1 MSDNFDFDASLLPFN
16 LDAEQAVLGSILVD
30 PPCLNAVVLTVKP
43 DSFYLPQHRA
53 IYSAILSID
62 ASGGTIDPL
71 VVLEKLKQDATY
83 DDASGKEYLLQLAR
97 NLPSAANVESYC
109 RIVTENY
116 RKRALML
123 AGRDIIDSASSEG
136 EESDNILNKA
146 ERLIYDI
153 RQGKSTSGPVKL
165 GEIITGEVYDSLQK
179 LSSPD
184 KEKYMGIPT
193 GFTDLDRMIVG
204 LNKSD
209 LVLVGARPAMG
220 KTSFILNVA
229 RNVAVKAKKKVLFFS
244 LEMSNEQI
252 AKRVFSTEARVNSK
266 KMRNGEI
273 SSNEWQR
280 LAQAAASLNDC
291 ELYFDDSA
299 ETSVSEMKA
308 KVRRL
313 KNVDC
318 VFIDYLQLMQGENT
332 RRSDSR
338 TNEVSAIT
346 RSLKIMAKDLN
357 IPVVVCSQLSRATEV
372 RGQKHKPQLADLRES
387 GSIEQD
393 ADIVLMLYREDYYDS
408 NEPVDAENVSVNE
421 AEVLIRK
428 NRHGDIGE
436 VKLNWDPDYTLFSNK
451 EKVRND
457 S

>member
-1 MSDNFDFDASLLPFN
+1 MADNFNIDAMELPFN
-16 LDAEQAVLGSILVD
+16 LDAEQAVLGAILID
-30 PPCLNAVVLTVKP
+30 PNCLNNVMITIKP

-53 IYSAILSID
+53 IYSAILSLD
-62 ASGGTIDPL
+62 ASGSAVDPL
-71 VVLEKLKQDATY
+71 LVLEKLKQDAEY

-97 NLPSAANVESYC
+97 NLPSASNVESYC
-109 RIVTENY
+109 RIVNENY
-116 RKRALML
+116 RKRALIL
-123 AGRDIIDSASSEG
+123 AARDIIESASGEG
-136 EESDNILNKA
+136 DESDKILDKA
-146 ERLIYDI
+146 EQSIYDI
-153 RQGKSTSGPVKL
+153 RQGKLSSGPVRI

-179 LSSPD
+179 LASPD
-184 KEKYMGIPT
+184 KEQYMGIPT

-220 KTSFILNVA
+220 KTSFILNIA
-229 RNVAVKAKKKVLFFS
+229 RNVAVKSRKKVVFFS

-273 SSNEWQR
+273 TSTEWQR
-280 LAQAAASLNDC
+280 LAQAATDLNDC

-299 ETSVSEMKA
+299 VTSVSEMKA
-308 KVRRL
+308 KIRRL

-318 VFIDYLQLMQGENT
+318 VFIDYLQLMTGDR

-338 TNEVSAIT
+338 TNEVSDIT
-346 RSLKIMAKDLN
+346 RALKIMAKELH
-357 IPVVVCSQLSRATEV
+357 IPVVVCSQLSRNTEV

-393 ADIVLMLYREDYYDS
+393 ADIVLMLYREDYYDKD
-408 NEPVDAENVSVNE
+408 EPVDAENVEVNE
-421 AEVLIRK
+421 AEVLVRK
-428 NRHGDIGE
+428 NRHGDVGE

>member
-1 MSDNFDFDASLLPFN
+1 
-16 LDAEQAVLGSILVD
+16 
-30 PPCLNAVVLTVKP
+30 
-43 DSFYLPQHRA
+43 
-53 IYSAILSID
+53 
-62 ASGGTIDPL
+62 
-71 VVLEKLKQDATY
+71 
-83 DDASGKEYLLQLAR
+83 
-97 NLPSAANVESYC
+97 
-109 RIVTENY
+109 
-116 RKRALML
+116 
-123 AGRDIIDSASSEG
+123 
-136 EESDNILNKA
+136 
-146 ERLIYDI
+146 
-153 RQGKSTSGPVKL
+153 
-165 GEIITGEVYDSLQK
+165 
-179 LSSPD
+179 
-184 KEKYMGIPT
+184 MGIPT

-220 KTSFILNVA
+220 KTSFILNIA
-229 RNVAVKAKKKVLFFS
+229 RNVAVKSRKKVVFFS

-273 SSNEWQR
+273 TSTEWQR
-280 LAQAAASLNDC
+280 LAQAATDLNDC

-299 ETSVSEMKA
+299 VTSVSEMKA
-308 KVRRL
+308 KIRRL

-318 VFIDYLQLMQGENT
+318 VFIDYLQLMTGDR

-338 TNEVSAIT
+338 TNEVSDIT
-346 RSLKIMAKDLN
+346 RALKIMAKELH
-357 IPVVVCSQLSRATEV
+357 IPVVVCSQLSRNTEV

-393 ADIVLMLYREDYYDS
+393 ADIVLMLYREDYYDKD
-408 NEPVDAENVSVNE
+408 EPVDAENVEVNE
-421 AEVLIRK
+421 AEVLVRK
-428 NRHGDIGE
+428 NRHGDVGE

>member
-1 MSDNFDFDASLLPFN
+1 MADNFELDTSLLPFS

-30 PPCLNAVVLTVKP
+30 PACLNNVMITVKP

-53 IYSAILSID
+53 IYSAILSLD
-62 ASGGTIDPL
+62 ASGSTVDPL
-71 VVLEKLKQDATY
+71 LVLEKLKQDSTY

-116 RKRALML
+116 RKRALIL
-123 AGRDIIDSASSEG
+123 AARDIIDSASSEG
-136 EESDNILNKA
+136 DESDTILDKA
-146 ERLIYDI
+146 EQLIYGI
-153 RQGKSTSGPVKL
+153 RQGKVTSGPARI
-165 GEIITGEVYDSLQK
+165 GEIITGEVFDSLQK
-179 LSSPD
+179 LASPD
-184 KEKYMGIPT
+184 KEQYMGIPT

-220 KTSFILNVA
+220 KTSFILNIA
-229 RNVAVKAKKKVLFFS
+229 RNVAVKSKKKVLFFS

-252 AKRVFSTEARVNSK
+252 AKRVFATEARVNSK

-273 SSNEWQR
+273 TQNEWQR

-299 ETSVSEMKA
+299 VTSVSEMKA

-313 KNVDC
+313 KGVDC
-318 VFIDYLQLMQGENT
+318 VFIDYLQLMTGENN

-338 TNEVSAIT
+338 TTEVSAIT
-346 RSLKIMAKDLN
+346 RSLKIMAKELN

-408 NEPVDAENVSVNE
+408 SEPVDAENVEVNE

-436 VKLNWDPDYTLFSNK
+436 VKLNWDSDYTLFSNK

>member
-1 MSDNFDFDASLLPFN
+1 MADNFNFDVTQLPFN
-16 LDAEQAVLGSILVD
+16 LDAEQAVLGAILID
-30 PPCLNAVVLTVKP
+30 PNCLNNVMISIKP
-43 DSFYLPQHRA
+43 DSFYLPEHRA
-53 IYSAILSID
+53 IYSAILSLD
-62 ASGGTIDPL
+62 ASGSVVDPL
-71 VVLEKLKQDATY
+71 LVLEKLKQNSDY

-97 NLPSAANVESYC
+97 NLPSASNVESYC
-109 RIVTENY
+109 RIVNENY
-116 RKRALML
+116 RKRAL
-123 AGRDIIDSASSEG
+123 IIAAKNIIESASGEG
-136 EESDNILNKA
+136 NDSDTVLQNA
-146 ERLIYDI
+146 ENQIYDI
-153 RQGKSTSGPVKL
+153 RQGKATNGPVRL

-184 KEKYMGIPT
+184 KEQYMGIPT
-193 GFTDLDRMIVG
+193 GFTELDKMIVG

-229 RNVAVKAKKKVLFFS
+229 RNVAVKAHKKVLFFS

-252 AKRVFSTEARVNSK
+252 AKRVFATEARVNSK

-273 SSNEWQR
+273 NSTEWQR

-299 ETSVSEMKA
+299 VTSVSEMKA

-318 VFIDYLQLMQGENT
+318 VFIDYLQLMTGENN

-346 RSLKIMAKDLN
+346 RSLKIMAKELH
-357 IPVVVCSQLSRATEV
+357 IPVVVCSQLSRNTEI

-393 ADIVLMLYREDYYDS
+393 ADIVLMLYREDYYDKD
-408 NEPVDAENVSVNE
+408 EPVDAENVEVNE
-421 AEVLIRK
+421 AEVLVRK

>member
-1 MSDNFDFDASLLPFN
+1 MADNFIIDAMELPFN
-16 LDAEQAVLGSILVD
+16 LDAEQAVLGAILID
-30 PPCLNAVVLTVKP
+30 PNCLNNVMITIKP

-53 IYSAILSID
+53 IYSAILSLD
-62 ASGGTIDPL
+62 ASGSAVDPL
-71 VVLEKLKQDATY
+71 LVLEKLKQDAEY

-97 NLPSAANVESYC
+97 NLPSASNVESYC
-109 RIVTENY
+109 RIVNENY
-116 RKRALML
+116 RKRALIL
-123 AGRDIIDSASSEG
+123 AARDIIESASGEG
-136 EESDNILNKA
+136 DESDKILDKA
-146 ERLIYDI
+146 EQSIYDI
-153 RQGKSTSGPVKL
+153 RQGKLSSGPVRI

-179 LSSPD
+179 LASPD
-184 KEKYMGIPT
+184 KEQYMGIPT

-220 KTSFILNVA
+220 KTSFILNIA
-229 RNVAVKAKKKVLFFS
+229 RNVAVKSRKKVVFFS

-273 SSNEWQR
+273 TSTEWQR
-280 LAQAAASLNDC
+280 LAQAATDLNDC

-299 ETSVSEMKA
+299 VTSVSEMKA
-308 KVRRL
+308 KIRRL

-318 VFIDYLQLMQGENT
+318 VFIDYLQLMTGDR

-338 TNEVSAIT
+338 TNEVSDIT
-346 RSLKIMAKDLN
+346 RALKIMAKELH
-357 IPVVVCSQLSRATEV
+357 IPVVVCSQLSRNTEV

-393 ADIVLMLYREDYYDS
+393 ADIVLMLYREDYYDKD
-408 NEPVDAENVSVNE
+408 EPVDAENVEVNE
-421 AEVLIRK
+421 AEVLVRK
-428 NRHGDIGE
+428 NRHGDVGE

>member
-1 MSDNFDFDASLLPFN
+1 MADNFDFNAASLPFN
-16 LDAEQAVLGSILVD
+16 LDAEQAVLGSVLVD
-30 PPCLNAVVLTVKP
+30 PNCLNSVMITIKP
-43 DSFYLPQHRA
+43 DSFYLPEHRA
-53 IYSAILSID
+53 IYSAILSLD
-62 ASGGTIDPL
+62 AEGSVVDPL
-71 VVLEKLKQDATY
+71 LVLERLKQDASY

-97 NLPSAANVESYC
+97 NLPSASNVESYC

-116 RKRALML
+116 RKRSLIL
-123 AGRDIIDSASSEG
+123 AARDIIESAAGEG
-136 EESDNILNKA
+136 DDADTILDKA
-146 ERLIYDI
+146 EQSIYGI
-153 RQGKSTSGPVKL
+153 RQGKVSSGPVRI

-179 LSSPD
+179 LASPD
-184 KEKYMGIPT
+184 KEQYMGIPT
-193 GFTDLDRMIVG
+193 GFTDLDKMIVG

-229 RNVAVKAKKKVLFFS
+229 RNVAVKSKKKVVFFS

-273 SSNEWQR
+273 TANEWQR
-280 LAQAAASLNDC
+280 LAQAATSLNDC

-299 ETSVSEMKA
+299 VTSVSEMKA
-308 KVRRL
+308 KIRRL

-318 VFIDYLQLMQGENT
+318 VFIDYLQLMTGESN

-338 TNEVSAIT
+338 TTEVSAIT
-346 RSLKIMAKDLN
+346 RSLKIMAKELN

-393 ADIVLMLYREDYYDS
+393 ADIVLMLYREDYYDN
-408 NEPVDAENVSVNE
+408 NEPVDAENVEVNE

-428 NRHGDIGE
+428 NRHGDVGE

>member
-1 MSDNFDFDASLLPFN
+1 MADSFDFDASQLPFN

-30 PPCLNAVVLTVKP
+30 PACLNNVMITIKP

-53 IYSAILSID
+53 IYSAILSLD
-62 ASGGTIDPL
+62 ASGSTVDPL
-71 VVLEKLKQDATY
+71 LVLEKLKQDSTY

-116 RKRALML
+116 RKRALIL
-123 AGRDIIDSASSEG
+123 AARDIIDSASSEG
-136 EESDNILNKA
+136 DEADTILDKA
-146 ERLIYDI
+146 EQSIYGI
-153 RQGKSTSGPVKL
+153 RQGKTSSGPVRI

-179 LSSPD
+179 LASPD
-184 KEKYMGIPT
+184 REKYLGIPT
-193 GFTDLDRMIVG
+193 GFTDLDKKIVG

-229 RNVAVKAKKKVLFFS
+229 RNVAVKAKKKVVFFS

-273 SSNEWQR
+273 TQNEWQR

-299 ETSVSEMKA
+299 VTSVSEMKA
-308 KVRRL
+308 KIRRL

-318 VFIDYLQLMQGENT
+318 VFIDYLQLMTGESN

-346 RSLKIMAKDLN
+346 RSLKIMAKELN

-408 NEPVDAENVSVNE
+408 NEPVDAENVDVNE

>member
-1 MSDNFDFDASLLPFN
+1 MADNFIIDAMELPFN
-16 LDAEQAVLGSILVD
+16 LDAEQAVLGAILID
-30 PPCLNAVVLTVKP
+30 PNCLNNVMITIKP

-53 IYSAILSID
+53 IYSAILSLD
-62 ASGGTIDPL
+62 ASGSAVDPL
-71 VVLEKLKQDATY
+71 LVLEKLKQDAEY

-97 NLPSAANVESYC
+97 NLPSASNVESYC
-109 RIVTENY
+109 RIVNENY
-116 RKRALML
+116 RKRALIL
-123 AGRDIIDSASSEG
+123 AARDIIESASGEG
-136 EESDNILNKA
+136 DESDKILDKA
-146 ERLIYDI
+146 EQSIYDI
-153 RQGKSTSGPVKL
+153 RQGKLSSGPVRI

-179 LSSPD
+179 LASPD
-184 KEKYMGIPT
+184 KDQYMGIPT

-220 KTSFILNVA
+220 KTSFILNIA
-229 RNVAVKAKKKVLFFS
+229 RNVAVKSRKKVVFFS

-273 SSNEWQR
+273 TSTEWQR
-280 LAQAAASLNDC
+280 LAQAATDLNDC

-299 ETSVSEMKA
+299 VTSVSEMKA
-308 KVRRL
+308 KIRRL

-318 VFIDYLQLMQGENT
+318 VFIDYLQLMTGDR

-338 TNEVSAIT
+338 TNEVSDIT
-346 RSLKIMAKDLN
+346 RALKIMAKELH
-357 IPVVVCSQLSRATEV
+357 IPVVVCSQLSRNTEV

-393 ADIVLMLYREDYYDS
+393 ADIVLMLYREDYYDKD
-408 NEPVDAENVSVNE
+408 EPVDAENVEVNE
-421 AEVLIRK
+421 AEVLVRK
-428 NRHGDIGE
+428 NRHGDVGE

>member
-1 MSDNFDFDASLLPFN
+1 MAENFSFDTTQLPHN
-16 LDAEQAVLGSILVD
+16 IDAEQAVLGALLID
-30 PPCLNAVVLTVKP
+30 PNCLNVVMNYVKP
-43 DSFYLPQHRA
+43 DSFYLPEHRA
-53 IYSAILSID
+53 IFSAMLSLD
-62 ASGGTIDPL
+62 AAASTIDPL
-71 VVLEKLKQDATY
+71 LVLEKLKQDASY

-97 NLPSAANVESYC
+97 NLPSASNVESYC
-109 RIVTENY
+109 KIVSENY
-116 RKRALML
+116 RKRTLIFA
-123 AGRDIIDSASSEG
+123 ANKIIDSASVDG
-136 EESDNILNKA
+136 GDSDAILENA
-146 ERLIYDI
+146 EKLIYDI
-153 RQGKSTSGPVKL
+153 RQGRSSTDPVKI
-165 GEIITGEVYDSLQK
+165 GEIITGDVYDSLQK

-193 GFTDLDRMIVG
+193 GFTDLDKMIVG

-209 LVLVGARPAMG
+209 LILVGARPAMG
-220 KTSFILNVA
+220 KTSFILNIA
-229 RNVAVKAKKKVLFFS
+229 RNIAVKAHKKVLFFS

-252 AKRVFSTEARVNSK
+252 AKRVFATEARVNSK

-273 SSNEWQR
+273 NTTEWQR

-291 ELYFDDSA
+291 ELYFDDNA
-299 ETSVSEMKA
+299 VTSVNDMKA
-308 KVRRL
+308 KIRRL
-313 KNVDC
+313 KDVDC
-318 VFIDYLQLMQGENT
+318 VFIDYLQLMTGDR

-338 TNEVSAIT
+338 TNEVSDIT
-346 RSLKIMAKDLN
+346 RALKIMAKELH
-357 IPVVVCSQLSRATEV
+357 IPVVVCSQLSRNTEI

-393 ADIVLMLYREDYYDS
+393 ADIVLMLYREDYYDKDD
-408 NEPVDAENVSVNE
+408 PVDVENAEINE
-421 AEVLIRK
+421 AEVLVRK